1 MPVCLFV
8 CPFSPQNPHVFNS
21 LYSSIK
27 SNHQDF
33 QTQRKVYS
41 EEVINKTT
49 AREKLSSGETNR
61 VCGQCDVHLW
71 VMPASNGI
79 LFLMDA

>member
-1 MPVCLFV
+1 MSVCLFV
-8 CPFSPQNPHVFNS
+8 GPFSPQNRHVFNS

-41 EEVINKTT
+41 EDVINRIT
-49 AREKLSSGETNR
+49 AREELTVVEKQTGYVVNVTFISG
-61 VCGQCDVHLW
+61 
-71 VMPASNGI
+71 
-79 LFLMDA
+79 